1 MRSLQSKLLAAAI
14 AVAVVAV
21 AVVAVAAR
29 QATDGAFASYVQQNQ
44 TARLQRVQ
52 SDLADYY
59 SRYQSWANVQT
70 FLESSATGL
79 GMGRMMGQ
87 GMGLGRGGSTMGIEQ
102 QTIVAD
108 AQGVVVA
115 TAGAAVNSP
124 RLSARE
130 ISAALPIT
138 VNGRTVGYLLGQGPG
153 LSTFSALEQQFVN
166 TVNRALLLAS
176 IIAGAVAV
184 VISLFVSRRLT
195 GPLASMT
202 QAAQAMARGNLA
214 QRVQVGADD
223 EVGRLA
229 EAFNTMAASVA
240 RSEQLRRELVADV
253 AHELRT
259 PIAVLRADL
268 EAVQDGVYQPTAER
282 VAALREEVDLLA
294 RLVADLQ
301 ELSLAEAGQLALQ
314 RQPAD
319 LGQLC
324 RQVVAAMQPQAT
336 SQGVILAVAQA
347 ALSAT
352 SLVDTDRIGQVL
364 RNVVGNALRYTPAG
378 GSVTL
383 DCQANGKMA
392 ILTVRDTG
400 AGIAADDL
408 PHIFDRFYRGEKS
421 RSRAGGGAGL
431 GLAIVKQLVEAHG
444 GQVWAESTPGNGAA
458 FHISLPLSE
467 ETTARRA

>member
-14 AVAVVAV
+14 AVAIVAV
-21 AVVAVAAR
+21 AVVTVAAR
-29 QATDGAFASYVQQNQ
+29 QATDSAFASYVQQNQ

-52 SDLADYY
+52 ADLADYY
-59 SRYQSWANVQT
+59 TRYQSWANVQT

-87 GMGLGRGGSTMGIEQ
+87 GMGLGRGGAMIGTEQ
-102 QTIVAD
+102 QTVVAD

-115 TAGAAVNSP
+115 AVGASLSNAH
-124 RLSARE
+124 LSARE
-130 ISAALPIT
+130 LSASLPIT
-138 VNGRTVGYLLGQGPG
+138 VSGRTVGYLLGQGPG

-176 IIAGAVAV
+176 IIAGVVAV
-184 VISLFVSRRLT
+184 VISLFMSRRLT

-202 QAAQAMARGNLA
+202 QAAQAMARGDLA
-214 QRVQVGADD
+214 QRVQVGAND

-240 RSEQLRRELVADV
+240 RSEQLRRDLVADV

-268 EAVQDGVYQPTAER
+268 EAVQDGVYQPTAYR
-282 VAALREEVDLLA
+282 VSALREEVDLLA

-314 RQPAD
+314 RQSTD

-324 RQVVAAMQPQAT
+324 RQVVATMAPQAT
-336 SQGVILAVAQA
+336 GRGVNLAVAQA
-347 ALSAT
+347 VASAT
-352 SLVDTDRIGQVL
+352 SLVDPDRIGQVL
-364 RNVVGNALRYTPAG
+364 RNLVSNALRYTPAG

-383 DCQANGKMA
+383 DCQANDKMA

-400 AGIAADDL
+400 AGITAEDL
-408 PHIFDRFYRGEKS
+408 PHIFDRFYRGERS
-421 RSRAGGGAGL
+421 RSRASGGAGL

-444 GQVWAESTPGNGAA
+444 GHVWVESAPGSGAA
-458 FHISLPLSE
+458 FHVSLPLGE
-467 ETTARRA
+467 NLTARPA